1 LAIIFGDAMRFY
13 FFDRVINF
21 VPGKE
26 ATGIKNLSSQEE
38 FLIDHYDRFP
48 VMPAPLIVE
57 SISQLGG
64 WAVTVSSDYKYLAIM
79 VMVKDLEVNGDAVP
93 GDQIVL
99 NVRIENIN
107 EYGTSISGNA
117 KVNGNSIL
125 KIGSL
130 TYVLYEI
137 PEEDREEVR
146 ERYTKLTSDS
156 IS

>member
-1 LAIIFGDAMRFY
+1 MRFY

-21 VPGKE
+21 VPGRE

-48 VMPAPLIVE
+48 VMPAPIIVE
-57 SISQLGG
+57 SIAQLGN
-64 WAVTVSSDYKYLAIM
+64 WLLMVSMEYKTLAVM
-79 VMVKDLEVNGDAVP
+79 VMVKDFEVSGNAVP

-99 NVRIENIN
+99 NVRIENLN
-107 EYGTSISGNA
+107 DYGASISGEA

-125 KIGSL
+125 RIGSL

-137 PEEDREEVR
+137 PEKDRGEAR
-146 ERYTKLTSDS
+146 ERYTKLFGDS
-156 IS
+156 VS

>member
-1 LAIIFGDAMRFY
+1 MRFY

-146 ERYTKLTSDS
+146 ERYTKLTSVS
-156 IS
+156 VS

>member
-57 SISQLGG
+57 SITQLGG

-79 VMVKDLEVNGDAVP
+79 VMVRDLEVSGEAIP

-99 NVRIENIN
+99 NVRIENLN
-107 EYGTSISGNA
+107 EYGASISGDA

-137 PEEDREEVR
+137 PEEDRKKVR
-146 ERYTKLTSDS
+146 ERHTRLLSDTVS
-156 IS
+156 

>member
-1 LAIIFGDAMRFY
+1 MRFY
-13 FFDRVINF
+13 FFDRIINF

-57 SISQLGG
+57 SIAQLGN
-64 WAVTVSSDYKYLAIM
+64 WIVMLSIEYKCLAVM

-99 NVRIENIN
+99 SVRIENIN
-107 EYGTSISGNA
+107 EYGASISGDA
-117 KVNGNSIL
+117 KVNGNTIL
-125 KIGSL
+125 EIGSL
-130 TYVLYEI
+130 TYVLHEI
-137 PEEDREEVR
+137 PEEEREQVR
-146 ERYTKLTSDS
+146 ERYTKL
-156 IS
+156 ISGSVS

>member
-1 LAIIFGDAMRFY
+1 MRFY

-146 ERYTKLTSDS
+146 EIYTKLTSVS
-156 IS
+156 VS